1 MSIQN
6 HNTIIDLR
14 QPFGERVTKLN
25 YHGKAVQA
33 EDVLEIVTNQYRAV
47 GGGNYQMFQPEK
59 IIREIQ
65 IDMTELIAE
74 YLKKHP
80 IIQASTNDNF
90 KVIW

>member
-1 MSIQN
+1 MYEGIEYML
-6 HNTIIDLR
+6 DLR

-59 IIREIQ
+59 LFEKFK
-65 IDMTELIAE
+65 LI
-74 YLKKHP
+74 
-80 IIQASTNDNF
+80 
-90 KVIW
+90 

>member
-1 MSIQN
+1 M
-6 HNTIIDLR
+6 
-14 QPFGERVTKLN
+14 TKLN

>member
-1 MSIQN
+1 M
-6 HNTIIDLR
+6 
-14 QPFGERVTKLN
+14 
-25 YHGKAVQA
+25 
-33 EDVLEIVTNQYRAV
+33 TNQYRAV

>member
-1 MSIQN
+1 
-6 HNTIIDLR
+6 
-14 QPFGERVTKLN
+14 
-25 YHGKAVQA
+25 
-33 EDVLEIVTNQYRAV
+33 
-47 GGGNYQMFQPEK
+47 MFQPEK

>member
-1 MSIQN
+1 MKRIEY
-6 HNTIIDLR
+6 TLDLR

-25 YHGKAVQA
+25 YHGNAVQA